1 MKLSKFLYYVI
12 AIVGFTLGIAFT
24 CLINI
29 LYPNVV
35 KEIIEKPVYIYEHHV
50 IEVPL
55 PVIQT
60 KTEYIDILVDR
71 IPETILSNEEIDMIA
86 GVVWHE
92 AGNQDMIGKR
102 LVVDC
107 ILNRIG
113 QEGFPS
119 TVRGVIYQPGQFC
132 YPGYFTEECR
142 LAVEMECY
150 ERLNYDIKYFRTNYY
165 HSFGTPEFVHGAH
178 WFSS

>member
-1 MKLSKFLYYVI
+1 MKLSKFLYLVI
-12 AIVGFTLGIAFT
+12 SVFSFTLGIAF
-24 CLINI
+24 CCFMEM
-29 LYPNVV
+29 LYPNVITETV
-35 KEIIEKPVYIYEHHV
+35 EVPVYIYEHRV
-50 IEVPL
+50 IKVPM
-55 PVIQT
+55 IQT
-60 KTEYIDILVDR
+60 KTEYVDILVER
-71 IPETILSNEEIDMIA
+71 IPETVLTEEEIVMIA

-119 TVRGVIYQPGQFC
+119 TVRGVIFQPGQFC
-132 YPGYFTEECR
+132 IPSAYFTDDCR